1 MVLIKRPTCATI
13 RKVQNAMEPIMK
25 RRDFLST
32 AAIGI
37 GAAAIP
43 LTGAHAQGPQVWPD
57 IDTIYLDPRIG
68 NDNAAGTKQAPLRS
82 LAEAARR
89 VNATTVAGPVTI
101 ILAGGIYAVSETA
114 RFHPEGRAF
123 SKTDRLTIRAE
134 ILPDDPQWDQGKMPT
149 LIHTLPLKNIWDNRV
164 DGAGG
169 TVDGLLIEM
178 SHVSI
183 LGLRF
188 LGMPV
193 IETPRDKIL
202 QRVYGISRL
211 GKDHDDLEVAQCVF
225 AGDEVTDPFHVC
237 VIARGNGVNVHH
249 CIFHG
254 VKITVVY
261 WQPGSTGHA
270 MTHCMVNGAY
280 GSGVWTSS
288 IDDSFNFSNN
298 VVANS
303 NYAWTWQN
311 VKTATGDVTRLPS
324 SSNGG
329 LKEPAKAAADL
340 VSNHYKVT
348 NCLFAGNHKMAGSGT
363 GARLGY
369 IDLDPAFLT
378 MAGTTVTN
386 DHLIVEMDQSKRNYL
401 APIAGSDAA
410 RTGAGLFLK
419 A

>member
-1 MVLIKRPTCATI
+1 
-13 RKVQNAMEPIMK
+13 MK
-25 RRDFLST
+25 RRDFIS
-32 AAIGI
+32 AAAVGI
-37 GAAAIP
+37 GATAIP
-43 LTGAHAQGPQVWPD
+43 FSQAQGQGLQAWPGL
-57 IDTIYLDPRIG
+57 TTLYLDPRLG
-68 NDNAAGTKQAPLRS
+68 NDDYAGTKLAPLRS

-89 VNATTVAGPVTI
+89 VNATSAPGPITI
-101 ILAGGIYAVSETA
+101 ILAEGIYTVTETA

-134 ILPDDPQWDQGKMPT
+134 ILPDDPLWDTGKMPT
-149 LIHTLPLKNIWDNRV
+149 FIHTLPLKNVWDNRV

-183 LGLRF
+183 IGLRF

-193 IETPRDKIL
+193 VETPREKIL

-211 GKDHDDLEVAQCVF
+211 GKDHEDLEIAQCVF
-225 AGDEVTDPFHVC
+225 AGDAVTDPFHVC

-261 WQPGSTGHA
+261 WQPGTTGHA
-270 MTHCMVNGAY
+270 MTHCVVNGAY

-288 IDDSFNFSNN
+288 IDDSFVFRNN
-298 VVANS
+298 VLANS

-311 VKTATGDVTRLPS
+311 VKTATGDVTRVPAS
-324 SSNGG
+324 AAG
-329 LKEPAKAAADL
+329 EAKAPAVAVPDVVSSRYAVIDSYFAA
-340 VSNHYKVT
+340 NR
-348 NCLFAGNHKMAGSGT
+348 KMAGSGT

-369 IDLDPAFLT
+369 IDLDPEFLHMT
-378 MAGTTVTN
+378 GTTVTH
-386 DHLIVEMDQSKRNYL
+386 DQLMVDMDQTRRTYL
-401 APIAGSDAA
+401 APLAGSAA
-410 RTGAGLFLK
+410 SRTGAGLFLK
-419 A
+419 T